1 MSFHRI
7 IYSKFS
13 LGSALL
19 AAGLSFQTPAL
30 AADDCDPMISEDY
43 IQCVMNGV
51 FVVGTWGRA
60 GRGGGIE
67 NLIEGKDG
75 GQGGNKEMRDRLLN
89 ELKVPPQNIYRQA
102 WNDVDDRS
110 PTRSPSTGVHVRTL
124 NELVAAQGR
133 TKPSYLAL
141 IGHSYGGWASI
152 SLSNDPNLPK
162 KADLIFLFD
171 PVFGSA
177 NVSDSSTGRAER
189 IVSYFQDGLA
199 FSPPS
204 CFPTSSSS
212 ACVAGVSCGS
222 YVYNRDQK
230 PVANIRSDYQRWRD
244 GSAITDSCLGIPTAR
259 VQNHTDIDDDRFIQG
274 QASTMVLNDV
284 RALKSRSQ
292 KALVQAIIKSMADRP
307 TAERLAFFNET
318 ILNTLK
324 SSELRDLYR
333 NFRLL
338 QIFKDVLNR
347 LPIPEETQWTLDFIK
362 KGGTSN
368 EIANILNLRKGL
380 FEEVAVALPL
390 GKIYEAYLA
399 QNRNIDQLID
409 FVLKNYPKPVY
420 TYAWNEQDRTCRRS
434 PGNSMVSNLKC
445 GKPERQIT
453 ILGANCDV
461 YYNGDYRFTIPAG
474 QDDCPAVVPPP
485 SGPLASG
492 FYKLKN
498 RYSDKCL
505 DVKDSSNK
513 DGAAVQQMACIN
525 KLNQA
530 FNVNNV
536 TGDLY
541 TLTAWHSQQCLSSIA
556 DDMGA
561 GFQVAQSA
569 CTFKQEQN
577 VRLLPSVNGSFV
589 LQFNQSGHCVG
600 FSGLTRANGAIAT
613 QADCSGQA
621 DQDWVL
627 EPTDPFNNPLVT
639 IAGDTSFEIIGNYSS
654 KCLDIKDGSE
664 KSGAPFQQM
673 PCSGTASQRFQF
685 KDVGDGWY
693 TLQSAASGQCVSAEA
708 AKKGNGTRMVL
719 NVCNETDEQKIKL
732 EPAENQTYTF
742 RFAHSKKCMDVAGTS
757 MDSGLE
763 VHQWDCGSAPDQKW
777 LLNELTVMEAYPP
790 SMSLP
795 SATMC
800 QYKHKKDTPG
810 GKNGQITAL
819 DAFGK
824 SKSCDRNGDWKTSC
838 KDGNGDTDEVDCAA
852 QTPTAPPS
860 AGMCQYKHKKDTKG
874 GKSGQTNTLDANGK
888 QKSCNKNADWKTL
901 CKDGKGDTDEVGCI

>member
-1 MSFHRI
+1 M
-7 IYSKFS
+7 IYSKFYS
-13 LGSALL
+13 GMALL

-30 AADDCDPMISEDY
+30 AANDCDPMTSVDY

-51 FVVGTWGRA
+51 FVVGTWGRD

-67 NLIEGKDG
+67 NLIDGKDG
-75 GQGGNKEMRDRLLN
+75 GKGGNKEMRDRLLN

-102 WNDVDDRS
+102 WNDVDDTAA
-110 PTRSPSTGVHVRTL
+110 TRGPSTGVHVRSL
-124 NELVAAQGR
+124 NERVTAQGL

-171 PVFGSA
+171 PVFGSQ

-189 IVSYFQDGLA
+189 IVNYFQDSLA

-212 ACVAGVSCGS
+212 ACVNGVSCGS

-230 PVANIRSDYQRWRD
+230 PSHNIRSDYQRWRD
-244 GSAITDSCLGIPTAR
+244 GSAITDSCLGIATSR

-292 KALVQAIIKSMADRP
+292 KAMIQAIIKSMGDKP

-338 QIFKDVLNR
+338 QVFREILNR
-347 LPIPEETQWTLDFIK
+347 LPITEETQWTLDFIK

-380 FEEVAVALPL
+380 FEEVATPLSL
-390 GKIYEAYLA
+390 GKIYDYYLA

-409 FVLKNYPKPVY
+409 FVLANHPKPIY

-445 GKPERQIT
+445 GKSERQIT

-461 YYNGDYRFTIPAG
+461 YYNGDYRFTIAAG

-513 DGAAVQQMACIN
+513 DGAKVQQMTCIN

-536 TGDLY
+536 SGDLY

-561 GFQVAQSA
+561 GFEVAQSA

-589 LQFNQSGHCVG
+589 LQFNQSGRCVG
-600 FSGLTRANGAIAT
+600 FNGLTRANGAVAT

-627 EPTDPFNNPLVT
+627 ESTDPFNNPLVT
-639 IAGDTSFEIIGNYSS
+639 IASDTSFEIIGNYSS

-664 KSGAPFQQM
+664 QSGAPFQQM

-693 TLQSAASGQCVSAEA
+693 TLQSAASGQCVSAES
-708 AKKGNGTRMVL
+708 AKKVNGTRMVL
-719 NVCNETDEQKIKL
+719 NVCNGTDEQKIKL
-732 EPAENQTYTF
+732 EPTENQTYKF
-742 RFAHSKKCMDVAGTS
+742 RFAHSQKCIDVAGTS

-777 LLNELTVMEAYPP
+777 LLNELTVMEAYSP
-790 SMSLP
+790 SMSMP
-795 SATMC
+795 SSTMC
-800 QYKHKKDTPG
+800 QYKHKKDTAG

-824 SKSCDRNGDWKTSC
+824 SKSCDRNANWKTTC

-852 QTPTAPPS
+852 QTPTKPTS

-874 GKSGQTNTLDANGK
+874 GKSGQINTLDAKGK
-888 QKSCNKNADWKTL
+888 QKSCDKNADWKTL
-901 CKDGKGDTDEVGCI
+901 CKDGNGDTDEVSCI